1 MHRSGC
7 RLAGG
12 VDRPHDQPV
21 DNDTADQ
28 MIETLAKFVD
38 NDVTPNVA
46 EFELVDAYPTA
57 MVEQLRDFGLF
68 GATIP
73 EEFGGLGLNA
83 STYARVIEELSRG
96 WMSLAGVIN
105 SHLICAQLIYKFG
118 TDEQRSTWLPE
129 MAAGDRRGCFSLS
142 EPDSGSDA
150 AALRCKARKD
160 GDEWVI
166 DGTKMWVTNGER
178 ASIVALLART
188 EDDQISCF
196 LVDKKPGPDGDG
208 GISISKHIDKLGYR
222 GLETVEMSYVDHRIP
237 ADRLLGGPDGQGQG
251 FRWALAALE
260 LGRINVAA
268 RGVGVAQAAFD
279 AAMAY
284 AQQREAFGRPI
295 AQHQAIGFKLAEMA
309 TKLHAA
315 RLMVTDAARRVDAGE
330 RADVEAGMAKL
341 FASETAADLALE
353 AMRIHGGNGFTTEYP
368 VERLY
373 RDAPLMIIGEG
384 TSEIQKLVISRALL
398 ARASET

>member
-1 MHRSGC
+1 MDSTR
-7 RLAGG
+7 
-12 VDRPHDQPV
+12 RPATDSDV
-21 DNDTADQ
+21 ADQ
-28 MIETLAKFVD
+28 MIDTLRQFVD
-38 NDVTPNVA
+38 DDVLPHVSDY
-46 EFELVDAYPTA
+46 ELTDDYPDA
-57 MVEQLRDFGLF
+57 MVEQMQEFGLF

-73 EEFGGLGLNA
+73 AEFGGLDLDT

-96 WMSLAGVIN
+96 WMSLSGVIN
-105 SHLICAQLIYKFG
+105 SHLIAAQLINRFG
-118 TDEQRSTWLPE
+118 TDEQRGRLLPG
-129 MAAGDRRGCFSLS
+129 MASGSLRGCFSLS

-150 AALRCKARKD
+150 AALRCRARRD

-166 DGTKMWVTNGER
+166 NGTKMWVTNGER
-178 ASIVALLART
+178 AGIVALLART
-188 EDDQISCF
+188 ADDEISCF
-196 LVDKKPGPDGDG
+196 LVDKTPGPGGDG
-208 GISISKHIDKLGYR
+208 GITISKHIDKLGYR
-222 GLETVEMSYVDHRIP
+222 GLETVEMNYVDHRIP
-237 ADRLLGGPDGQGQG
+237 ADRLLGGEEGLGNG
-251 FRWALAALE
+251 FRWALNALE

-279 AAMAY
+279 AALAY
-284 AQQREAFGRPI
+284 AQEREAFGRPI

-315 RLMVTDAARRVDAGE
+315 RLMVTDAAARVDAGE
-330 RADVEAGMAKL
+330 RADMEAGMAKL

-353 AMRIHGGNGFTTEYP
+353 AMRIHGGNGFTTEYS

-398 ARASET
+398 ARANE